1 MSFSH
6 SLLVAMSNN
15 RLYLKGLPWG
25 ITVPQLYGFVGEHVA
40 EEPVAVYVHRND
52 PMRKKCSAFVT
63 FAGDVTHLVGQL
75 NGKVYKTY
83 WISCEVAAAKRQ
95 RFLGS
100 ASLPCSLVFLS
111 SVCAPHTVLLWYRN
125 LLATC

>member
-15 RLYLKGLPWG
+15 RIYLKGLPWG
-25 ITVPQLYGFVGEHVA
+25 ISVPDVYGFVGQHVA
-40 EEPVAVYVHRND
+40 EQPVNVYVHRKD

-63 FAGDVTHLVGQL
+63 FDGDVTHLVGQL
-75 NGKVYKTY
+75 DGKVYKTY
-83 WISCEVAAAKRQ
+83 CISCEVAASKKQ

-100 ASLPCSLVFLS
+100 ASLPCSFVFVKFCLCSPHRFALV
-111 SVCAPHTVLLWYRN
+111 
-125 LLATC
+125 